1 MLKITKIEKGS
12 PADKAGITSLF
23 FITEIN
29 GHEINDLLD
38 FNFYTA
44 DELLKISFK
53 SNESAKDVTFQE
65 SGNNGI
71 TVEEIKV
78 KHCGNDCVFCFVTQ
92 NPKGLR
98 RSLYVKDEDYRFSFL
113 DGSYFTLT
121 KTTEKELQRI
131 VDMKLSPLYVSVH
144 AIKSDVRKEMLGI
157 KKDDGLIKK
166 MSFLAENNIEMH
178 TQIVLCPD
186 MNDGDVLD
194 DTITTL
200 KNLHPQVASI
210 AVVPVGKTK
219 HREDLPYIRSVTKTD
234 AKKVIEQISKYQD
247 SYLKEIDTRFV
258 FPADEFFL
266 KAEVEVPKDEYY
278 EDYQQYE
285 DGIGMVRSFLDSF
298 KAAAENFPEKIKKK
312 TKITIVTGYS
322 FYPILEKYV
331 LPAFGKVANLDIEL
345 FRVENKL
352 LGKEITVAGL
362 LSGNDIIN
370 TVLENGS
377 KSDILLIPDTCLN
390 FNGLF
395 LDDLSVKDLE
405 IKLERDVVKLDSFT
419 ELFGIV

>member
-1 MLKITKIEKGS
+1 MIKITKIQKGS
-12 PADKAGITSLF
+12 LADKVGITSLF
-23 FITEIN
+23 SINSIN

-44 DELLKISFK
+44 DEPLKISFK
-53 SNESAKDVTFQE
+53 AGNTSKEVIFQE
-65 SGNNGI
+65 SGSNGI
-71 TVEEIKV
+71 TVEEIKI
-78 KHCGNDCVFCFVTQ
+78 KHCGNDCIFCFVTQ

-98 RSLYVKDEDYRFSFL
+98 KSLYVKDEDYRFSFL
-113 DGSYFTLT
+113 DGNYFTLT
-121 KTTEKELQRI
+121 KTSSKELQRI

-144 AIKSDVRKEMLGI
+144 AIKPDVREKLLGI
-157 KKDDGLIKK
+157 KKDDDLMGK
-166 MSFLAENNIEMH
+166 MKFLTDHKIEIH

-186 MNDGDVLD
+186 INDGEVLE

-200 KNLHPQVASI
+200 QKLYPQVASI

-219 HREDLPYIRSVTKTD
+219 HREDLPKIRSITKND
-234 AKKVIEQISKYQD
+234 AKNTIDLISKYQD
-247 SYLKEIDTRFV
+247 SFLQEIGTRFV

-266 KAEVEVPKDEYY
+266 KAEIDVPEDKYY

-298 KAAAENFPEKIKKK
+298 KEASENFPEKIKKK
-312 TKITIVTGYS
+312 TKITIVTGDS
-322 FYPILEKYV
+322 FYPILEEYV
-331 LPAFGKVANLDIEL
+331 LPVIAKVKGLRIEL
-345 FRVENKL
+345 FKVENKL

-362 LSGNDIIN
+362 LSGNDIIDTILDN
-370 TVLENGS
+370 RS

-395 LDDLSVKDLE
+395 LDDLSVNDLE
-405 IKLERDVVKLDSFT
+405 KRLKRSVIKLDSFSD
-419 ELFGIV
+419 LFDVI

>member
-1 MLKITKIEKGS
+1 MLKIIEIQKRS
-12 PADKAGITSLF
+12 PAKKAGISLSD
-23 FITEIN
+23 IIMTIN
-29 GHEINDLLD
+29 GHEINDVLD
-38 FNFYTA
+38 FDFYSA
-44 DELLKISFK
+44 VEPFKISFK
-53 SNESAKDVTFQE
+53 DGSTSKEVIFQE

-71 TVEEIKV
+71 TVEEIKI
-78 KHCGNDCVFCFVTQ
+78 KHCGNDCIFCFVTQ

-98 RSLYVKDEDYRFSFL
+98 KSLYVKDEDYRFSFL
-113 DGSYFTLT
+113 DGNYFTLT
-121 KTTEKELQRI
+121 KTTQKELQRI

-144 AIKSDVRKEMLGI
+144 AIKPDVRKRLLGI
-157 KKDDGLIKK
+157 KKDDDLMGK
-166 MSFLAENNIEMH
+166 MKFLTDHNIEIH

-186 MNDGDVLD
+186 INDGEVLE

-200 KNLHPQVASI
+200 QKLYPQVASL

-219 HREDLPYIRSVTKTD
+219 HRTHLPKIRSITKAD
-234 AKKVIEQISKYQD
+234 AKNVIDLISKYQD
-247 SYLKEIDTRFV
+247 SYFQETGTRFV

-266 KAEVEVPKDEYY
+266 KAEINVPTDEYY

-298 KAAAENFPEKIKKK
+298 KEAAENFPEKIKKK

-322 FYPILEKYV
+322 FYPIIEKYV
-331 LPAFGKVANLDIEL
+331 IPSLIKIKGLQVEL
-345 FRVENKL
+345 FKVKNKL

-362 LSGNDIIN
+362 LSGNDIID
-370 TVLENGS
+370 TVLENNS

-395 LDDLSVKDLE
+395 LDDLSVDDLE
-405 IKLERDVVKLDSFT
+405 KKLKRDVIKLDSFS
-419 ELFGIV
+419 ELFNII

>member
-23 FITEIN
+23 SISEIN

-38 FNFYTA
+38 FNFYSA
-44 DELLKISFK
+44 DEPLKIFLRDGQITK
-53 SNESAKDVTFQE
+53 EVTFSE
-65 SGNNGI
+65 GGSNGI

-98 RSLYVKDEDYRFSFL
+98 KSLYVKDEDYRFSFL

-121 KTTEKELQRI
+121 KTTDKELQRI
-131 VDMKLSPLYVSVH
+131 VDMKLTPLYISVH
-144 AIKSDVRKEMLGI
+144 AIKPDIRKKLLGI
-157 KKDDGLIKK
+157 NRDDCLIKK
-166 MSFLAENNIEMH
+166 MTFLAENKIEMH

-186 MNDGDVLD
+186 VNDGEVLD
-194 DTITTL
+194 DTIKTL
-200 KNLHPQVASI
+200 RTFYPQVGSI

-219 HREDLPYIRSVTKTD
+219 YREDLPFVRSVFEKD
-234 AKKVIEQISKYQD
+234 AKKAISQISSYQNT
-247 SYLKEIDTRFV
+247 YLDEIGTRFV

-266 KAEVEVPKDEYY
+266 KAGIKIPADEYY

-285 DGIGMVRSFLDSF
+285 DGIGMVRSFIDSF
-298 KAAAENFPEKIKKK
+298 NEASVNFPEKIKKK

-322 FYPILEKYV
+322 FYPIIEKFVIPSLKKIKGLEV
-331 LPAFGKVANLDIEL
+331 EL

-362 LSGNDIIN
+362 LSGNDIIE
-370 TVLENGS
+370 TVLENNS
-377 KSDILLIPDTCLN
+377 SSDILLIPDTCLN

-395 LDDLSVKDLE
+395 LDDLTVDDLKK
-405 IKLERDVVKLDSFT
+405 KLNRDVIKMDSFI
-419 ELFGIV
+419 ELFDLI

>member
-1 MLKITKIEKGS
+1 MLKIIKIQKGS
-12 PADKAGITSLF
+12 PAEKAGISLSD
-23 FITEIN
+23 IIMTIN

-38 FNFYTA
+38 FDFYSVS
-44 DELLKISFK
+44 EPLKISFK
-53 SNESAKDVTFQE
+53 DGNTSKEIIFQE

-71 TVEEIKV
+71 TVEEIKI
-78 KHCGNDCVFCFVTQ
+78 KHCGNDCIFCFVTQ

-98 RSLYVKDEDYRFSFL
+98 KSLYVKDEDYRFSFL
-113 DGSYFTLT
+113 DGNYFTLT
-121 KTTEKELQRI
+121 KTSQKELQRI

-144 AIKSDVRKEMLGI
+144 AIKPDVRKKLLGI
-157 KKDDGLIKK
+157 KKDDNLMGK
-166 MSFLAENNIEMH
+166 MKFLTDNKIEIH

-186 MNDGDVLD
+186 INDGDVLE

-200 KNLHPQVASI
+200 QKLYPQVASL

-219 HREDLPYIRSVTKTD
+219 HREDLPKIRSITKDD
-234 AKKVIEQISKYQD
+234 AKNVIALISKYQD
-247 SYLKEIDTRFV
+247 SYFQEMGTRFV

-266 KAEVEVPKDEYY
+266 KAEIDVPKDEYY

-298 KAAAENFPEKIKKK
+298 KEAAENFPEKIKKK

-322 FYPILEKYV
+322 FHPIIEKYV
-331 LPAFGKVANLDIEL
+331 IPSLIKINGIQVEL
-345 FRVENKL
+345 FKVENKL
-352 LGKEITVAGL
+352 LGEEITVAGL
-362 LSGNDIIN
+362 LCGNDIIN
-370 TVLENGS
+370 TVLENNS

-395 LDDLSVKDLE
+395 LDDLSVDDLE
-405 IKLERDVVKLDSFT
+405 KRLKRDVVKLDSFS
-419 ELFGIV
+419 ELFNII